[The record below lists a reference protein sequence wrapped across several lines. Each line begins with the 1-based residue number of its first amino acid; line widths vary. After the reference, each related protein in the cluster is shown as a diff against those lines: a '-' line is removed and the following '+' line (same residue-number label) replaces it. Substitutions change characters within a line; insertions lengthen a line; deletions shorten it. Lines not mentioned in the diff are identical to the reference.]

1 MRLLAADFGELLP
14 LIVGAIALIS
24 WIANKVK
31 DRGGGGVEA
40 PDVQPADEGGRVQAE
55 IDRFL
60 QEVRGGHGQAA
71 GANAAAAENVPE
83 TPAAAARQEQR
94 RQSRPAQEA
103 APPEKYQRLSE
114 RHVIGNRHIDSSV
127 DEGVFEGE
135 SSDRMRGLVERD
147 VGHGVEQSVLSHLG
161 PSSVTEAEANVVRDD
176 GANGLTA
183 ESLVELLTQPDG
195 IRQAVLVQEI
205 LSRPKGRRG
214 RSGL

>member
-1 MRLLAADFGELLP
+1 MRLLAADFGDLLP

-24 WIANKVK
+24 WVANKVK
-31 DRGGGGVEA
+31 DRGGGGGEA
-40 PDVQPADEGGRVQAE
+40 PDAQPADEGGRVQAE

-71 GANAAAAENVPE
+71 RANAAAAEDVPE
-83 TPAAAARQEQR
+83 TPAAARQEQR

-114 RHVIGNRHIDSSV
+114 RHVIGNRQIDSNV

-135 SSDRMRGLVERD
+135 SSDRMGDLVERD

-161 PSSVTEAEANVVRDD
+161 PSSATEAEANVVRDD

-183 ESLVELLTQPDG
+183 ESLVGLLTQPDG